1 MPTIRKRGNRYH
13 VQVRKKGQS
22 PLTKS
27 FSKKADALTW
37 AKTVESEMERGMFLD
52 TTQAQQQTVAEVVER
67 YREEILPTLA
77 ATALAADPFR
87 LTTLSDPFRLTT
99 LKEHLGRLSLASLSP
114 SQVSRYRDDR
124 LKIVGPGSVAKELG
138 LLSRVLNTAFK
149 TWGINL
155 PHGNPVARINM
166 PLSPPGRERRMSED
180 EPGRLLDALKH
191 TPTMQSLVVFAME
204 TGMRRS
210 EMCNMRWEHI
220 QWQSQTLH
228 IPKTKTG
235 TPRTV
240 PLSRR
245 ALEVLRSLP
254 RRLDGE
260 VWDLEPHSV
269 SQAFRRACKRAGIEN
284 LHFHDLRHEA
294 TSRFFEKGLNTMEV
308 SAITGHKD
316 LRMLKR
322 YTHIRAEAL
331 VSRL

>member
-37 AKTVESEMERGMFLD
+37 AKTVESEMERGVFLD
-52 TTQAQQQTVAEVVER
+52 TTQAQQQTVAEVLER

-77 ATALAADPFR
+77 ATAL
-87 LTTLSDPFRLTT
+87 TSDPFRLTT

-114 SQVSRYRDDR
+114 AQVSRYRDDR
-124 LKIVGPGSVAKELG
+124 LKLVGPGSVAKELG
-138 LLSRVLNTAFK
+138 LLSRVLNAAFK

-155 PHGNPVARINM
+155 PHGNPVSRINM
-166 PLSPPGRERRMSED
+166 PLSPPGRERRMSDD
-180 EPGRLLDALKH
+180 EQGRLLDALKH

-210 EMCNMRWEHI
+210 EICNMRWGHI
-220 QWQSQTLH
+220 QWKFQTLC
-228 IPKTKTG
+228 IPKTKNG
-235 TPRTV
+235 NPRTV
-240 PLSRR
+240 PLSDK
-245 ALEVLRSLP
+245 ALEVLRSQQGSIGNHEDFP
-254 RRLDGE
+254 NTF
-260 VWDLEPHSV
+260 VWGLEPHSV
-269 SQAFRRACKRAGIEN
+269 SQAFRRACKRAGIDN

-331 VSRL
+331 VGRLSP